1 MKQRPI
7 IRVRDVMSTNV
18 HSLSAMATVRDAIR
32 LMKESRVSSIVVER
46 RDEDDE
52 YGVITIADIAGD
64 VIAEDRS
71 ADRVNVYE
79 IMSKPVITVSPDMNI
94 KYAARLLNKFK
105 LTRALVVDE
114 KRHPVGLVT
123 LRDMVLSHADALR
136 PGSDGTEEEEVG

>member
-136 PGSDGTEEEEVG
+136 PGSDGTEEEEDV

>member
-1 MKQRPI
+1 MKKRPI
-7 IRVRDVMSTNV
+7 IRVRDVMSANV

-32 LMKESRVSSIVVER
+32 VMKQARVSSLVVER

-52 YGVITIADIAGD
+52 YGVLTIADIAGD

-71 ADRVNVYE
+71 VDRVNVYE
-79 IMSKPVITVSPDMNI
+79 VMSKPVITVAPDMNI
-94 KYAARLLNKFK
+94 KYAARLLHKFR

-123 LRDMVLSHADALR
+123 LRDMVLSHAEALH
-136 PGSDGTEEEEVG
+136 PGADGEENED